1 MIWFW
6 WISIRLCVS
15 VFQGSLFVMIDGS
28 EKRNGEGGFLN
39 SEFRVRVFEKHS
51 NPSFDSFGS

>member
-1 MIWFW
+1 M
-6 WISIRLCVS
+6 VKA
-15 VFQGSLFVMIDGS
+15 VFKFQS
-28 EKRNGEGGFLN
+28 